1 MTVYELVESLDGEIV
16 NNKAKVRVDGEFV
29 VVGRVMGDEM
39 SLTEEGAQLA
49 ADLAGK
55 KSGKKSKGAE

>member
-1 MTVYELVESLDGEIV
+1 MNVFELVEALDGEIV

-39 SLTEEGAQLA
+39 CFTEDGEQIA
-49 ADLAGK
+49 AGMGDKESAK
-55 KSGKKSKGAE
+55 KKKDAE

>member
-1 MTVYELVESLDGEIV
+1 MTVYELVEALDGEIV

-39 SLTEEGAQLA
+39 SFTEEGEQLA
-49 ADLAGK
+49 ASLAD
-55 KSGKKSKGAE
+55 KKSKKPKKDAE

>member
-1 MTVYELVESLDGEIV
+1 MNVFELVEALDGEIV

-39 SLTEEGAQLA
+39 SLTEAGEQLA

-55 KSGKKSKGAE
+55 ESGKKSKGAE